1 MGSMPSGAG
10 QTLQQV
16 WIVRHGE
23 TAWSLSGQHTGR
35 TNIPL
40 LASGGQAAQALQPR
54 LESRPFAKV
63 LSSPL
68 ARARQTCELAGF
80 ADVAENCD
88 DLVEWD
94 YGSYE
99 GRRTADILVERP
111 GWKLF
116 EDGCPGGET
125 LAEVAARADR
135 VIASLRKVNGD
146 ALLFA
151 HRDILRVI
159 AARWVEFPAIE
170 ARRLYLNTASISVLG
185 YDHNPGEPIIRS
197 LNT

>member
-1 MGSMPSGAG
+1 MGSAPATASKP
-10 QTLQQV
+10 LPQV
-16 WIVRHGE
+16 WLVRHGE

-35 TNIPL
+35 TDIPL
-40 LASGGQAAQALQPR
+40 LASGEQAARALKPR
-54 LESRPFAKV
+54 LAGRPFAKV

-68 ARARQTCELAGF
+68 ARARQTCDSAGF
-80 ADVAENCD
+80 AGIAENCD

-94 YGSYE
+94 YGDYE
-99 GRRTADILVERP
+99 GRRTAEILLARP

-125 LAEVAARADR
+125 LGEVAVRADR
-135 VIASLRKVNGD
+135 VIALLRNVGGD

-159 AARWVEFPAIE
+159 AARWVELPPVE
-170 ARRLYLNTASISVLG
+170 ARRLYLNTASIGVLS
-185 YDHNPGEPIIRS
+185 YDHNLSEPIIRA